1 MKSLKKYTL
10 SLSLVV
16 VVLAAMLFLS
26 QILYKRFDLT
36 ADKRYTLSPTTLQVL
51 SQVKTPVS
59 IKVLLKGNI
68 PAEYKRL
75 QVETLQLLEEYKAK
89 NKNIHFEFLNPLEGK
104 NPDEQLQKLSM
115 EGFTPLMITSSSQGK
130 TSEEYILPW
139 AIIRQGDKQERVSL
153 LRNKLGASSQEKVQF
168 SVQNLEYA
176 FSDALYKILL
186 EKQKKIAIIR
196 SNGTLADIQIA
207 DFLRFDSS
215 LCLGL
220 CGYLA

>member
-16 VVLAAMLFLS
+16 VVLAAVLFLS

-51 SQVKTPVS
+51 SQVKTPVN

-68 PAEYKRL
+68 PVEYKRL

-139 AIIRQGDKQERVSL
+139 AIITQGDKQERISL
-153 LRNKLGASSQEKVQF
+153 MLNKLGASSQEKVQ
-168 SVQNLEYA
+168 
-176 FSDALYKILL
+176 
-186 EKQKKIAIIR
+186 
-196 SNGTLADIQIA
+196 
-207 DFLRFDSS
+207 
-215 LCLGL
+215 
-220 CGYLA
+220 

>member
-186 EKQKKIAIIR
+186 EKQKKITGINIVKFILKME
-196 SNGTLADIQIA
+196 ND
-207 DFLRFDSS
+207 
-215 LCLGL
+215 
-220 CGYLA
+220 